1 MITFSVLS
9 VGFNFTPV
17 EFNFDFLTI
26 ILDDVEYEDDIKNYD
41 IDELVESY
49 SALSVSISDILY
61 LEIMGLQLIN
71 YKFR

>member
-9 VGFNFTPV
+9 VGFNFTPMV
-17 EFNFDFLTI
+17 FNFDFLTI